1 MYSLTNTDKQLLA
14 ALAAGERTATAQIYK
29 ENYHVINGW
38 LIKNGGSSSDSA
50 DLFQEAM
57 VVLFGKAQ
65 DEDFTL
71 TCSIGTYLFAI
82 SKHLWYKKL
91 QQRGR
96 NPVVLQDNA
105 YSDDDEGG
113 IAWEDDINVHHERE
127 AHYEQLNS
135 ALDKIGE
142 PCRSLLKAYYH
153 NDKSMQEIAADFG
166 YTNPDNAKNQKYKC
180 LTRLRKLFYSNVGE
194 REGMR

>member
-1 MYSLTNTDKQLLA
+1 MHSQPNIEQQLLV
-14 ALAAGERTATAQIYK
+14 ALAAGERGATEQIYQQQ
-29 ENYHVINGW
+29 YHIINSW
-38 LIKNGGSSSDSA
+38 LIKNGGSGA
-50 DLFQEAM
+50 DAADIFQEAM

-65 DEDFTL
+65 DEDFRL

-91 QQRGR
+91 QQQNRSPIFLNDR
-96 NPVVLQDNA
+96 IEDEE
-105 YSDDDEGG
+105 DDKG
-113 IAWEDDINVHHERE
+113 IAYEEEINVHQERE
-127 AHYEQLNS
+127 AHYESLNS

-153 NDKSMQEIAADFG
+153 HDKNMQEIAADFG

-180 LTRLRKLFYSNVGE
+180 LARLRKLFYGVQS
-194 REGMR
+194 R